1 MSIPMI
7 MGGLVVIE
15 YIFAWPGL
23 GQLSLKAIL
32 EHDFPV
38 IQAYVLIV
46 AVLFIVFNTLA
57 DIINA
62 LLNPRLREGTMI
74 ILKRLLQDKGAV
86 IALGII
92 VLYVFLGLAA
102 PLVTFYDPN
111 HIDTANKFAGMS
123 FQHLLGT
130 DHLEIF

>member
-1 MSIPMI
+1 

-38 IQAYVLIV
+38 IPAYVLIV

-62 LLNPRLREGTMI
+62 LLNPRLREGRTMI

-92 VLYVFLGLAA
+92 VLYVFFRISS
-102 PLVTFYDPN
+102 TTCDIYDPN

-123 FQHLLGT
+123 LQH
-130 DHLEIF
+130 IY

>member
-1 MSIPMI
+1 MH
-7 MGGLVVIE
+7 
-15 YIFAWPGL
+15 WPGL

-62 LLNPRLREGTMI
+62 LLNPRLRGGRTMI

-92 VLYVFLGLAA
+92 VLYVF
-102 PLVTFYDPN
+102 
-111 HIDTANKFAGMS
+111 
-123 FQHLLGT
+123 
-130 DHLEIF
+130 

>member
-1 MSIPMI
+1 

-62 LLNPRLREGTMI
+62 LLNPRLREGA
-74 ILKRLLQDKGAV
+74 RCLLYTSPSPRD
-86 IALGII
+86 
-92 VLYVFLGLAA
+92 Y
-102 PLVTFYDPN
+102 
-111 HIDTANKFAGMS
+111 
-123 FQHLLGT
+123 
-130 DHLEIF
+130 

>member
-1 MSIPMI
+1 MRYQSLYVYTNDN
-7 MGGLVVIE
+7 GWTSCYQ

-62 LLNPRLREGTMI
+62 LLNPRLREGA
-74 ILKRLLQDKGAV
+74 R
-86 IALGII
+86 
-92 VLYVFLGLAA
+92 
-102 PLVTFYDPN
+102 
-111 HIDTANKFAGMS
+111 
-123 FQHLLGT
+123 
-130 DHLEIF
+130 